1 MDQGFDVTPDRPV
14 ALALRALK
22 LGDLLVAVPALKAMR
37 RALPEHRLL
46 LATSA
51 WLEPL
56 VALVPGLDGLV
67 PAKGLDALLP
77 IPPGVVDVAANLH
90 GNGVQ
95 SRAIVDALQAPR
107 AIQHAAPGEP
117 GLPWLDGILERERW
131 VRLTG
136 AFGMPGDPDDVGLD
150 RPSVAPAVPAAVVVH
165 VGAFYGSRQWPA
177 ARFAAVARSL
187 ADAGRR
193 VVFSGSASE
202 RPRAL
207 EVARLGGF
215 DPESVL
221 AGRMALDEFAA
232 LIADAVLV
240 VTADTGAAHLA
251 SAYRIPSVVIFG
263 PAPPE
268 EWGPPA
274 SGPHRVLTHP
284 ELRVGDAFG
293 AEPDPA
299 LLAVTVEE
307 VLEAIATLPLSPVRR
322 GAGRG

>member
-1 MDQGFDVTPDRPV
+1 MDQEFDDQSDRPV

-56 VALVPGLDGLV
+56 IPLVPGLDGLV

-77 IPPGVVDVAANLH
+77 IAPGTVDVAANLH
-90 GNGVQ
+90 GNGPE
-95 SRAIVDALQAPR
+95 SRAIVDALDAR
-107 AIQHAAPGEP
+107 VVVQHARPGEE

-131 VRLTG
+131 VRLVS
-136 AFGMPGDPDDVGLD
+136 AFGMPGDRDDVGLD
-150 RPSVAPAVPAAVVVH
+150 RPVAPSPAPGAAVVH

-177 ARFAAVARSL
+177 GWFAAVARDL
-187 ADAGRR
+187 ADSGRQ

-215 DPESVL
+215 DEDAVL
-221 AGRMALDEFAA
+221 AGRMELDVFAA
-232 LIADAVLV
+232 LVADAALV

-268 EWGPPA
+268 EWGPPE
-274 SGPHRVLTHP
+274 SGPHIVLTHA
-284 ELRVGDAFG
+284 ELRVGDTFG

-299 LLAVTVEE
+299 LLAVTVDE
-307 VLEAIATLPLSPVRR
+307 VLAAIATLPVRPL
-322 GAGRG
+322 

>member
-1 MDQGFDVTPDRPV
+1 MDQGLDAPSDRPV

-37 RALPEHRLL
+37 RALPDHRLL

-56 VALVPGLDGLV
+56 LPLVPGLDGLV

-77 IPPGVVDVAANLH
+77 IPPGAVDVAANLH
-90 GNGVQ
+90 GYGPE
-95 SRAIVDALQAPR
+95 SRRIVDALEAR
-107 AIQHAAPGEP
+107 LTVQHALPGEP

-136 AFGMPGDPDDVGLD
+136 AFGMPGDADDVGID
-150 RPSVAPAVPAAVVVH
+150 RPALPSTAPGAAVVH

-177 ARFAAVARSL
+177 ARFAAVARTL
-187 ADAGRR
+187 ADSGRQ

-215 DPESVL
+215 GEDTVL
-221 AGRMALDEFAA
+221 AGRMELDGFAA
-232 LIADAVLV
+232 LVADAVLV

-274 SGPHRVLTHP
+274 SGPHRVLTHA
-284 ELRVGDAFG
+284 ELRVGDTFG

-299 LLAVTVEE
+299 LLAVTVDE
-307 VLEAIATLPLSPVRR
+307 VLEAIATLPLR
-322 GAGRG
+322 